1 MSYLPL
7 ILAITAVAMGLEV
20 TVFFTFYGLEII
32 KKGNAD
38 NLKVSTPGNP

>member
-7 ILAITAVAMGLEV
+7 ILATTAAAMGLEV
-20 TVFFTFYGLEII
+20 TVFFTFYGLDTI

-38 NLKVSTPGNP
+38 NLKVSTTGNP